1 MTIWF
6 NWWSK
11 LKYTTKRFYTTLYFG
26 ITRDVKSLSNNEIK
40 YIYQKEGI
48 NTLYLLRFINRLCG
62 KKISNYYFNTW
73 LKTKEYKYLNIYLDL
88 TYKF

>member
-48 NTLYLLRFINRLCG
+48 
-62 KKISNYYFNTW
+62 
-73 LKTKEYKYLNIYLDL
+73 E
-88 TYKF
+88 

>member
-1 MTIWF
+1 MTIWRD
-6 NWWSK
+6 WWSK

-48 NTLYLLRFINRLCG
+48 
-62 KKISNYYFNTW
+62 
-73 LKTKEYKYLNIYLDL
+73 E
-88 TYKF
+88 